1 MRNLRSLAVVVLA
14 TLPCVAFAQWRVV
27 AVSTEVDKMR
37 FNTIIDAHSF
47 MKNYR
52 SGEEQGKGT
61 PVGDALY
68 PVASYGDGRYVSRIC
83 FKYLGATG
91 DYDPTT

>member
-1 MRNLRSLAVVVLA
+1 
-14 TLPCVAFAQWRVV
+14 
-27 AVSTEVDKMR
+27 MR

-52 SGEEQGKGT
+52 SGEGKGT

-68 PVASYGDGRYVSRIC
+68 PVASYGDGRYV
-83 FKYLGATG
+83 
-91 DYDPTT
+91 P